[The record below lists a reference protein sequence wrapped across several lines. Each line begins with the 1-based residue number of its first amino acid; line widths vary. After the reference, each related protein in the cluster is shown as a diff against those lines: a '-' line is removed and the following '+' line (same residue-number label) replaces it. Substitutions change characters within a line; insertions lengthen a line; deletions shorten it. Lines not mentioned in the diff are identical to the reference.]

1 MSTIRSTLQDR
12 ELVVQT
18 LRSLCTFDSVKS
30 YLFFYIALSYALQ
43 GVRHVR
49 ARGVVGTAV
58 ESWRSLSTNVLL
70 LVMRLP
76 SLQKRVN
83 SEMAKARLDI
93 QDKLVKR
100 GPKQIRHLSLP
111 AEGLSAEEILKEMEQ
126 MDLVTGD
133 NLHWKTGKLSGAV
146 YHGGDD
152 LEASF
157 HFYAEVMMSAY
168 RRYAVS
174 NPLHPSSFPTI
185 RQMEAEVVSMCLR
198 MFNNPDG
205 AGCTTSGG
213 TESIVMSCKTH
224 RDWARAVKGITAP
237 ELVIPSSAHPAFDKG
252 AAYLGIKVH
261 HIPVDPVTRQV
272 NLKKVARAINR
283 NTIMI
288 VGSAVNFPDG
298 NMDDITALSALAKR
312 KGVGLH
318 VDCCLGSFIV
328 PFLEEAGFPIA
339 RFDFRL
345 EGVTAISCDTHK
357 YGFAPKGSSVIMYR
371 DSKLREHQYFVY
383 PDWAGG
389 AYGSPTLSG
398 SRPGGLIAG
407 AWATMQYMGHK
418 GYLDSCRSIVTCA
431 RTIEAAVRDDF
442 PDLYVLGKPVSSV
455 VAFGSKNAAVNIL
468 EVGDIMSNRGW
479 SLNGLSN
486 PPAVHI
492 ACTRLTTTMTDQ
504 FLQDLKASVEEAR
517 GRPAGKGTMVSLYGL
532 GVSGPAGSTLVSR
545 IITIFLD
552 TLYIA

>member
-12 ELVVQT
+12 ALVVQT

-30 YLFFYIALSYALQ
+30 YVFFYFALSYALQ

-49 ARGVVGTAV
+49 ARGVVGTVV

-76 SLQKRVN
+76 SLQKRVD
-83 SEMAKARLDI
+83 SEMAKAKKDI
-93 QDKLVKR
+93 QDKLIKR
-100 GPKQIRHLSLP
+100 GPKQVRHLSLP
-111 AEGLSAEEILKEMEQ
+111 AEGLTAEEILREMEQ

-133 NLHWKTGKLSGAV
+133 NVHWKTGKLSGAV

-152 LEASF
+152 LE
-157 HFYAEVMMSAY
+157 EVMMSAY

-205 AGCTTSGG
+205 AGATTSGG

-224 RDWARAVKGITAP
+224 RDWARATKGITAP
-237 ELVIPSSAHPAFDKG
+237 ELVMPSSGHPAFDKG

-298 NMDDITALSALAKR
+298 NMDDIVALSALAKR

-328 PFLEEAGFPIA
+328 PFLEEAGFPVP

-371 DSKLREHQYFVY
+371 DSKLREHMYFVY

-418 GYLDSCRSIVTCA
+418 GYLESCRSIVTCA
-431 RTIEAAVRDDF
+431 KTIEAAVRDDL

-455 VAFGSKNAAVNIL
+455 VAFGSKNPAVNIL
-468 EVGDIMSNRGW
+468 EVGDIMSGRGW

-492 ACTRLTTTMTDQ
+492 ACTRLTTKMTDQ
-504 FLQDLKASVEEAR
+504 FIQDLKDSVEEAR
-517 GRPAGKGTMVSLYGL
+517 GRPAGTGTMVSLYGL

-545 IITIFLD
+545 IVTIFLD